1 MITMKEHVVVLEVFC
16 KQRQYKTNNFGYYV
30 FYCIFFQ
37 FVMIRYSVSEASFNA
52 VYHLY
57 VCLSVVSREL

>member
-1 MITMKEHVVVLEVFC
+1 MVTMKEHVIVLEVFC
-16 KQRQYKTNNFGYYV
+16 KDNINLIILDIRF

-37 FVMIRYSVSEASFNA
+37 FVMIRYSLSEASFNA